1 MNRNCPECNEPI
13 KGRADKKFCSDSCRN
28 SHNNRMSRDINNMVR
43 NVNRLL
49 SKNYRIL
56 SQLNP
61 NGKSKTTRETL
72 ISRGF
77 DFNHHT
83 SMYETKKGGRYF
95 FCYDQ
100 GYILLEEGLVALVK
114 KYDDVN
120 SL

>member
-1 MNRNCPECNEPI
+1 M
-13 KGRADKKFCSDSCRN
+13 
-28 SHNNRMSRDINNMVR
+28 
-43 NVNRLL
+43 NRLL

-56 SQLNP
+56 TQLNP
-61 NGKSKTTRETL
+61 NGKSKTTREAL
-72 ISRGF
+72 AAKGF

-83 SMYETKKGGRYF
+83 SIYETKKDGRYY

-100 GYILLEEGLVALVK
+100 GYILLEENQVALVK

>member
-1 MNRNCPECNEPI
+1 MDRHCPECNEVI
-13 KGRADKKFCSDSCRN
+13 RGRSDKKFCSDSCRN
-28 SHNNRMSRDINNMVR
+28 SHNNKLSRHVNNLVR

-56 SQLNP
+56 AQLNP
-61 NGKSKTTRETL
+61 NGKSKTTREAL
-72 ISRGF
+72 AVKGF

-83 SMYETKKGGRYF
+83 SIYETKKGGRYY

-100 GYILLEEGLVALVK
+100 GYILLEDNHVALVK